1 MDTAKLCVVAS
12 YAAGLSIEVDQL
24 PRPEETRIGRGFVL
38 GPGGKGSN
46 QAIQAARLGADVA
59 LVACV
64 GDDLYG
70 REALRLWD
78 EEGIPTDHVAR
89 TSQHQTG
96 VALIL
101 VEDSGRNLIAIDPG
115 ANHAL
120 EPRLLDDAAPAFECS
135 SVCLVQLEIPLASA
149 SYALKAAKEA
159 GCLTIFNPAPA
170 QPVPE
175 HVWPYVDI
183 VTPNKGEAEVVSRL
197 KGTEEEIGRK
207 LADKVNVAAIVTL
220 GEEGAFVVDKAGRM
234 ERVPAAEVA
243 AVDTTGAGDAFNGAL
258 AVRIAEGSDVIDAV
272 RWGTAAGGLAC
283 TAHGV
288 VPALARRESLTGLLE
303 RMCGRPGTQSTLP
316 MRDGG
321 SEV

>member
-1 MDTAKLCVVAS
+1 M
-12 YAAGLSIEVDQL
+12 EVDQL
-24 PRPEETRIGRGFVL
+24 PNPEETRIGHGFVQ

-70 REALRLWD
+70 RDALRLWD

-89 TSQHQTG
+89 TSRYQTG

-101 VEDSGRNLIAIDPG
+101 VENSGRNLIAVDPG
-115 ANHAL
+115 ANNAL
-120 EPRLLDDAAPAFECS
+120 EPRLLDDAAPAFERS
-135 SVCLVQLEIPLASA
+135 SVCLVQLEIPLGSA
-149 SYALKAAKEA
+149 FHALKVAKGA

-183 VTPNKGEAEVVSRL
+183 ITPNKGEAEVVSGVR
-197 KGTEEEIGRK
+197 GAEEEIGRK
-207 LADKVNVAAIVTL
+207 LAEKVNVAAIVTL
-220 GEEGAFVVDKAGRM
+220 GEDGAMVVDKTGRV

-243 AVDTTGAGDAFNGAL
+243 VVDTTGAGDAFNGAL
-258 AVRIAEGSDVIDAV
+258 AVRIAEGGDLIDAG
-272 RWGTAAGGLAC
+272 RWGTAGGALAC
-283 TAHGV
+283 TANGV
-288 VPALARRESLTGLLE
+288 VPGLPHRESLTGLLE
-303 RMCGRPGTQSTLP
+303 RTSGRSETGRPRG
-316 MRDGG
+316 R
-321 SEV
+321 